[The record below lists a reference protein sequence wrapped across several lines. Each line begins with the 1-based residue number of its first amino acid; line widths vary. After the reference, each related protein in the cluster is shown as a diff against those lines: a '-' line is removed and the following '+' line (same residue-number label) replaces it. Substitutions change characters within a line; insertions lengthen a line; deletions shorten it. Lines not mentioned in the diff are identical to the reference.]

1 MTTGEMAY
9 LGLALAAFF
18 SFIVVVFWVQFDD
31 RRLARQS
38 SSETSYRT
46 PPSGVVKAG
55 A

>member
-9 LGLALAAFF
+9 LGLALTAFF
-18 SFIVVVFWVQFDD
+18 AFVLVVFWLQFDD
-31 RRLARQS
+31 RRLGRRS
-38 SSETSYRT
+38 PPETAYRT